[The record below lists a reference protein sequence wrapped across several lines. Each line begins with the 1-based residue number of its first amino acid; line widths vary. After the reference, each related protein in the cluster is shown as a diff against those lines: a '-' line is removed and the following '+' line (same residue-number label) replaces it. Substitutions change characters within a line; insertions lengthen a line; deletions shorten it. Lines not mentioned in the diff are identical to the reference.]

1 MTTFANV
8 NVGAAPNDGTGN
20 SLRQSF
26 ITLNNNFSYINQTIW
41 PDISQ
46 ADLRANI
53 VSSYISRFNL
63 LQAATVDSR
72 SIGNVGSAYYGNTY
86 TVFDSLQGQ
95 LGKYGGNAAIVST
108 LSATGNVSVAN
119 LSVNGS
125 ITATSLNG
133 AAIGNTSAST
143 GAFTT
148 ITTTGNITLGNL
160 STIGVNTSTGVN
172 SIINIDGLGWIRQKI
187 MNGIN
192 VPGGISSP
200 QVIYLWNTPSSA
212 STGISDI
219 GSNLTLVMDSTIV
232 GGYFKNIVLRNKTAN
247 IIYVT
252 LPNTVPVTNNNLGTN
267 VFAVNSN
274 TTAFLTF
281 RSVDT
286 TAANVFI
293 QVTKN

>member
-1 MTTFANV
+1 MTDFSNV
-8 NVGAAPNDGTGN
+8 NVGTAPNDGAGD

-46 ADLRANI
+46 AELRANLT
-53 VSSYISRFNL
+53 SSYISRFNL
-63 LQAATVDSR
+63 AQAVTIESGGF
-72 SIGNVGSAYYGNTY
+72 GNVGSTYYGNTY
-86 TVFDSLQGQ
+86 TASGSIQGP
-95 LGKYGGNAAIVST
+95 LGVYGGNTAIVST
-108 LSATGNVSVAN
+108 LSATGNARVAN
-119 LSVNGS
+119 LTVNGS

-148 ITTTGNITLGNL
+148 VTTTGNLTLGNL
-160 STIGVNTSTGVN
+160 STVQANSAAGVN
-172 SIINIDGLGWIRQKI
+172 SIINIQGVGWIQQKVMNGLGA
-187 MNGIN
+187 GI
-192 VPGGISSP
+192 PSP
-200 QVIYLWNTPSSA
+200 HTIYLWNNPA
-212 STGISDI
+212 SGSVSIDDISV
-219 GSNLTLVMDSTIV
+219 NLALVMDSTIV
-232 GGYFKNIVLRNKTAN
+232 GGYFKNYVFRNRTAN
-247 IIYVT
+247 IVYVT